1 MQIPSGARAVIIGG
15 GVVGLAAARICM
27 GMGARVTIL
36 ERSVDR
42 MIYLDDVFN
51 GRIQHAGGRIK
62 I

>member
-1 MQIPSGARAVIIGG
+1 MPGTNQANVVVIG

-27 GMGARVTIL
+27 GMGGRVTIL

-51 GRIQHAGGRIK
+51 GRSRPCTRARS
-62 I
+62 